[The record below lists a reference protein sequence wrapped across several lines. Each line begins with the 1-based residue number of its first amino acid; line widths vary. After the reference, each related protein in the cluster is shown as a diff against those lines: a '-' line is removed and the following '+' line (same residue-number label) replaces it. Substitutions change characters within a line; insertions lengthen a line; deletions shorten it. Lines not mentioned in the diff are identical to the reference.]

1 MTVVTKSFIA
11 DILYHCKVLSSYLSQ
26 VREDTVI
33 TRSLFKHPEAA
44 PSIVR
49 DGKSIMK
56 VGLGTMGVHVR
67 FCSLASCGHFI
78 DCIYRIQHNEGG
90 SE

>member
-56 VGLGTMGVHVR
+56 GGLGTMGVHVR

-78 DCIYRIQHNEGG
+78 DCIYRIQHNQGG